1 MKKLYAV
8 LGGIFLFG
16 LLTVGFDKYLDI
28 QITNN
33 REMIRNHRTYERFWS
48 SETPKL
54 IMDENTLVIFGSS
67 ELVPLED
74 YEENVSSFLN
84 APEMNIVTMGAGNF
98 QSLSHIMELGAIADK
113 IESKK
118 VALFLSPQWF
128 EEEGIS
134 QEAFPARFGEE
145 NLLEFLKNEKISDSN
160 KQFVLDRTLSLL
172 ANSPAQQ
179 ARVMKYKNAFSNKI
193 SIDSIYK
200 NLMLQYW
207 RLRGK
212 YYVLKQFGEMDQE
225 LPVVDLETMDF
236 DELLILAQKQ
246 GKESCTNNE
255 FGIYDEYW
263 NTYVKEIYEN
273 GEIEEKNEIYT
284 ESAEYD
290 DLKCFLNVAE
300 ELDIEV
306 ILVSIPVNEKWY
318 TFQGML
324 CDEYYGQVRE
334 VVKEYDNVIFVDMTK
349 YADEKY
355 FLKDVMHLGWKG
367 WARIN
372 EALYRE
378 FKGQ

>member
-48 SETPKL
+48 SETQKL

-134 QEAFPARFGEE
+134 REAFPARFGEE

-193 SIDSIYK
+193 SIDNIYR

-212 YYVLKQFGEMDQE
+212 YSVFKQFGEMDQE
-225 LPVVDLETMDF
+225 LPMVDLETMDF

>member
-48 SETPKL
+48 SETQKL

-98 QSLSHIMELGAIADK
+98 QSLSHVMELGAIADK

-179 ARVMKYKNAFSNKI
+179 ARVVKYKNAFSNKI
-193 SIDSIYK
+193 SIDNIYR

-212 YYVLKQFGEMDQE
+212 YSVFKQFGEMDQE
-225 LPVVDLETMDF
+225 LPMVDLETMDF

-290 DLKCFLNVAE
+290 DLKCFFNVAE

>member
-48 SETPKL
+48 SETQKL

-98 QSLSHIMELGAIADK
+98 QSLSHVMELGAIADK

-179 ARVMKYKNAFSNKI
+179 ARVVKYKNAFSNKI
-193 SIDSIYK
+193 SIDNIYRRSEEHTSE
-200 NLMLQYW
+200 LQS
-207 RLRGK
+207 
-212 YYVLKQFGEMDQE
+212 
-225 LPVVDLETMDF
+225 
-236 DELLILAQKQ
+236 LA
-246 GKESCTNNE
+246 
-255 FGIYDEYW
+255 
-263 NTYVKEIYEN
+263 
-273 GEIEEKNEIYT
+273 
-284 ESAEYD
+284 
-290 DLKCFLNVAE
+290 
-300 ELDIEV
+300 
-306 ILVSIPVNEKWY
+306 
-318 TFQGML
+318 
-324 CDEYYGQVRE
+324 
-334 VVKEYDNVIFVDMTK
+334 
-349 YADEKY
+349 
-355 FLKDVMHLGWKG
+355 
-367 WARIN
+367 
-372 EALYRE
+372 
-378 FKGQ
+378 

>member
-48 SETPKL
+48 SETQKL

-128 EEEGIS
+128 EEDGIS

-193 SIDSIYK
+193 SIDNIYR

-212 YYVLKQFGEMDQE
+212 YSVFKQFGEMDQE
-225 LPVVDLETMDF
+225 LPMVDLETMDF

>member
-48 SETPKL
+48 SETQKL

-193 SIDSIYK
+193 SIDNIYR

-212 YYVLKQFGEMDQE
+212 YSVFKQFGEMDQE
-225 LPVVDLETMDF
+225 LPMVDLETMDF

-334 VVKEYDNVIFVDMTK
+334 VVKEYDNLIFVDMTK

>member
-48 SETPKL
+48 SETQKL

-179 ARVMKYKNAFSNKI
+179 ARVVKYKNAFSNKI
-193 SIDSIYK
+193 SIDNIYR

-212 YYVLKQFGEMDQE
+212 YSVFKQFGEMDQE
-225 LPVVDLETMDF
+225 LPMVDLETMDF

>member
-48 SETPKL
+48 SETQKL

-98 QSLSHIMELGAIADK
+98 QSLSHVMELGAIADK
-113 IESKK
+113 IASKK
-118 VALFLSPQWF
+118 VALLLSPQWF

-179 ARVMKYKNAFSNKI
+179 ARVVKYKNAFSNKV
-193 SIDSIYK
+193 SIDNIYR

-212 YYVLKQFGEMDQE
+212 YSVFKQFGEMDQE
-225 LPVVDLETMDF
+225 LPMVDLETMDF

>member
-67 ELVPLED
+67 ELMPLED

-84 APEMNIVTMGAGNF
+84 ASEMNIVTMGAGNF